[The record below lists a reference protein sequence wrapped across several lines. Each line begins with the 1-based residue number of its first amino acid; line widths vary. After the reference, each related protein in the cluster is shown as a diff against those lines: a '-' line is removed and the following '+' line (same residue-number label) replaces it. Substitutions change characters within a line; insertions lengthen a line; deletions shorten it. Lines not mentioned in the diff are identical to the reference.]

1 MFSFGFLNCQFH
13 QYGHFNF
20 ALRKEIVIVSGENAR
35 LSDAMEQFDR
45 SMIESND
52 NVLALIRDQDDRI
65 KKLIVKVIVTIAGS
79 SQEDSVTSQT
89 IGIVGMDVAKVNSQ
103 QFVDGT
109 SRLAGARETMEK
121 SGSRKNNKV
130 NLDKKQ
136 EKKEQAVEPRREYS
150 YPFCLVKVQSMCLQ
164 PEAC

>member
-1 MFSFGFLNCQFH
+1 M
-13 QYGHFNF
+13 
-20 ALRKEIVIVSGENAR
+20 
-35 LSDAMEQFDR
+35 
-45 SMIESND
+45 
-52 NVLALIRDQDDRI
+52 
-65 KKLIVKVIVTIAGS
+65 KVIVTIAGS

-89 IGIVGMDVAKVNSQ
+89 IGIVGMDVARVNSQ
-103 QFVDGT
+103 QTVTSEFVDGT
-109 SRLAGARETMEK
+109 SRLAGARETIEK